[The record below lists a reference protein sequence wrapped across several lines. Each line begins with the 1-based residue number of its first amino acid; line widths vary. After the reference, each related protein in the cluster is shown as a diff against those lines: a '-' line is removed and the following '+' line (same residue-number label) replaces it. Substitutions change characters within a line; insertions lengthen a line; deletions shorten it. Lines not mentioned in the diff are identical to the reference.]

1 MPIDDRD
8 SLTIRRPDDWH
19 VHLRD
24 GAMLAACAV
33 HTARQFGRAIIM
45 PNLVPPVTKVAEA
58 SAYRARIRAAV
69 PKDLNFEPLMTC
81 YLTDGADPAELARGK
96 QEGVWVAAKL
106 YPAHATTNS
115 AHGVTSMDRV
125 AKGLE
130 AMEKA
135 GMPLLVHGEVTDPEV
150 DIFDREAVFLDKVL
164 APLLK
169 RHEGLRIVLEHIT
182 TKEGVAFVEAHPGR
196 MGGTITPHHL
206 SYNRNA
212 IFKGGIRPHFYCL
225 PIAKRE
231 EHRLALRRAATSG
244 GTQFFL
250 GTDTA
255 PHTTDTKECACGC
268 AGVFNAPALA
278 RCFSARSMRARLFHF
293 RRRYRIG
300 AVIGRVVAAGPVVA
314 RKPDAAERRR
324 CGQRHGGPVPV
335 DYAGAD
341 IGPEAVVFLRGA
353 ADQRGDKAIARAVR
367 LGDRLVEIVDANH
380 LEDRAE
386 QFLVV
391 ALHHAGDVDDRGG
404 EERQRIVGAQ
414 QGA

>member
-1 MPIDDRD
+1 MASAHPTPPSANPASI
-8 SLTIRRPDDWH
+8 TIRRPDDWH

-45 PNLVPPVTKVAEA
+45 PNLVPPVTRVAEA
-58 SAYRARIRAAV
+58 SAYRERIRAAV
-69 PKDLNFEPLMTC
+69 PKELNFEPLMTC

-96 QEGVWVAAKL
+96 AEGVWVAAKL

-115 AHGVTSMDRV
+115 AHGVTSMDQV

-169 RHEGLRIVLEHIT
+169 RHEGLKIVLEHIT
-182 TKEGVAFVEAHPGR
+182 TREGVAFVEANPGR

-268 AGVFNAPALA
+268 AGVFNAPVAMQVYTQVFAEEGALA
-278 RCFSARSMRARLFHF
+278 HLEAFASLNGPRFYGLPANEETVTLYARPLDISDRVAVPGGGKDITVF
-293 RRRYRIG
+293 R
-300 AVIGRVVAAGPVVA
+300 
-314 RKPDAAERRR
+314 PDT
-324 CGQRHGGPVPV
+324 PV
-335 DYAGAD
+335 DWS
-341 IGPEAVVFLRGA
+341 F
-353 ADQRGDKAIARAVR
+353 
-367 LGDRLVEIVDANH
+367 
-380 LEDRAE
+380 
-386 QFLVV
+386 
-391 ALHHAGDVDDRGG
+391 
-404 EERQRIVGAQ
+404 
-414 QGA
+414 